1 MNVLVCIRR
10 VPDIAGAVTLDDTGA
25 NIDESGL
32 GHTMSAHEECAIELA
47 IQTAA
52 ATGGTVT
59 VLTVGPAEAVEQLR
73 AALAVGA
80 HDGILVEATDLAAF
94 GPEDIAQ
101 VIGDIVRD
109 RAEGGQTFDLVLVGN
124 DAADTG
130 DFQVGIRLAY
140 DLEYPVLTNI
150 QTISPVDGGAVDGD
164 SDGPGGEAGDGSGGA
179 SGGGSGSVS
188 DGGAGVIEAR
198 GIGPAGTEV
207 FTLALPAVIAVQE
220 GGVDPRYPSITGRM
234 KAKKAPI
241 TEYDAPEPGTGSP
254 RISLELPEVK
264 QSAVT
269 ILGEG
274 PDAAPALVDVLEEIG
289 VLKP

>member
-1 MNVLVCIRR
+1 MNILVCIKR
-10 VPDIAGAVTLDDTGA
+10 VPDIAGSVTLDDTGA
-25 NIDESGL
+25 GIDESGL
-32 GHTMSAHEECAIELA
+32 GHTMSSHEECAVELA

-59 VLTVGPAEAVEQLR
+59 VLTLGPAEAVEQLR
-73 AALAVGA
+73 AAVAVGA
-80 HDGILVEATDLAAF
+80 NDGILVEAADPSVFA
-94 GPEDIAQ
+94 PEDIAQ
-101 VIGDIVRD
+101 VIGDVIRD
-109 RAEGGQTFDLVLVGN
+109 RAETGQTFDLVLTGD

-150 QTISPVDGGAVDGD
+150 QTIS
-164 SDGPGGEAGDGSGGA
+164 A
-179 SGGGSGSVS
+179 SGG
-188 DGGAGVIEAR
+188 DAIEAR

-207 FTLALPAVIAVQE
+207 FSLDLPAVVAVHE

-241 TEYDAPEPGTGSP
+241 VEYDAPEPGTGNP
-254 RISLELPEVK
+254 RIRLELPEVE
-264 QSAVT
+264 QSSVT

-274 PDAAPALVDVLEEIG
+274 PEAAPALVDVLEEIG
-289 VLKP
+289 VIRP

>member
-1 MNVLVCIRR
+1 MNILVCIKR
-10 VPDIAGAVTLDDTGA
+10 VPDIAGSVTLDATGTR
-25 NIDESGL
+25 IDDSGL
-32 GHTMSAHEECAIELA
+32 GHTKSSHEECAVELA

-73 AALAVGA
+73 AAVAVGA
-80 HDGILVEATDLAAF
+80 NDGILVEAADPSVFA
-94 GPEDIAQ
+94 PEDIAQ
-101 VIGDIVRD
+101 IIGDVIRD
-109 RAEGGQTFDLVLVGN
+109 RAEAGQTFDLVLTGD

-150 QTISPVDGGAVDGD
+150 QTIRAVDGD
-164 SDGPGGEAGDGSGGA
+164 VGGGGEGGATGSGAVGAADGGSGGVA
-179 SGGGSGSVS
+179 

-241 TEYDAPEPGTGSP
+241 AEYDAPEPGTGSP
-254 RISLELPEVK
+254 RIRLELPEVR
-264 QSAVT
+264 QSSVT

-289 VLKP
+289 VMRP

>member
-1 MNVLVCIRR
+1 VNVLVCIKR
-10 VPDIAGAVTLDDTGA
+10 VPDISGSVAVDDTSA
-25 NIDESGL
+25 NIVESGL
-32 GHTMSAHEECAIELA
+32 GHTMSSHEECAVELA

-59 VLTVGPAEAVEQLR
+59 VLTLGPAEAVEQLR

-80 HDGILVEATDLAAF
+80 NDGILIEAAEPAAF
-94 GPEDIAQ
+94 APEDIAQ
-101 VIGDIVRD
+101 VIGDVIRD
-109 RAEGGQTFDLVLVGN
+109 RAEAGQTFDLVLVGN

-140 DLEYPVLTNI
+140 DLGYPVLTNI
-150 QTISPVDGGAVDGD
+150 QTIEPAGESGGA
-164 SDGPGGEAGDGSGGA
+164 GGAGTGGSDGSGA
-179 SGGGSGSVS
+179 
-188 DGGAGVIEAR
+188 IEAR

-207 FTLALPAVIAVQE
+207 FSLNLPAVIAVQE

-234 KAKKAPI
+234 KAKKAKVV
-241 TEYDAPEPGTGSP
+241 EYDAPEPGTGNP
-254 RISLELPEVK
+254 RIRLELPAVT
-264 QSAVT
+264 QSSVT

-289 VLKP
+289 VMRP

>member
-1 MNVLVCIRR
+1 MNILVCIKR
-10 VPDIAGAVTLDDTGA
+10 VPDIAGPVTLDDTGA
-25 NIDESGL
+25 GIDESGL
-32 GHTMSAHEECAIELA
+32 GHTMSSHEECAVELA

-59 VLTVGPAEAVEQLR
+59 VLTLGPAEAVEQLR
-73 AALAVGA
+73 AAVAVGA
-80 HDGILVEATDLAAF
+80 NDGILVEAADPSVFA
-94 GPEDIAQ
+94 PEDIAQ
-101 VIGDIVRD
+101 VIGDVIRD
-109 RAEGGQTFDLVLVGN
+109 RAEAGQTFDLVLTGD

-150 QTISPVDGGAVDGD
+150 QTIS
-164 SDGPGGEAGDGSGGA
+164 A
-179 SGGGSGSVS
+179 SGGG
-188 DGGAGVIEAR
+188 AIEAR

-207 FTLALPAVIAVQE
+207 FSLDLPAVVAVHE

-241 TEYDAPEPGTGSP
+241 VEYDAPEPGTGSP
-254 RISLELPEVK
+254 RIRLELPEVK
-264 QSAVT
+264 ASSVT

-274 PDAAPALVDVLEEIG
+274 PEAAPALVDVLEEIG
-289 VLKP
+289 VIRP

>member
-1 MNVLVCIRR
+1 VDVLVCIRR
-10 VPDIAGAVTLDDTGA
+10 VPDIAGSVTLDDTGA

-32 GHTMSAHEECAIELA
+32 GHTMSAHEECAVELA

-59 VLTVGPAEAVEQLR
+59 VLTLGPAEAVEQLR
-73 AALAVGA
+73 SALAVGA
-80 HDGILVEATDLAAF
+80 NDGILVEAADLAAF

-101 VIGDIVRD
+101 VIGDIIRD
-109 RAEGGQTFDLVLVGN
+109 RSEGGQTFDLVLVGN

-140 DLEYPVLTNI
+140 DLEYPVLTSI
-150 QTISPVDGGAVDGD
+150 QSIRAVDGD
-164 SDGPGGEAGDGSGGA
+164 VGGSEGGATGSGAGGA
-179 SGGGSGSVS
+179 ADGRSGGVA
-188 DGGAGVIEAR
+188 DGGAEVIEAR
-198 GIGPAGTEV
+198 GIGPASTEV
-207 FTLALPAVIAVQE
+207 FTLTLPAVIAVQE

-241 TEYDAPEPGTGSP
+241 AEYNAPEPGAGSP
-254 RISLELPEVK
+254 RIRLELPEVR
-264 QSAVT
+264 QSSVT

-289 VLKP
+289 VMRP